1 VRSSRSCSLLNL
13 LVVLIELLLNR
24 SGRAEELFNLLVQ
37 SGQFVL
43 LLVVV
48 RDQALLLSKQSL
60 TLLFQSLAF
69 GVFVVDASYHEVVF
83 VCASKLRIGSEDL
96 VDGNQR

>member
-1 VRSSRSCSLLNL
+1 MRSSRSCSLLHL
-13 LVVLIELLLNR
+13 LVVLVEFLLGR

-48 RDQALLLSKQSL
+48 RDQALFLSKQSL
-60 TLLFQSLAF
+60 TLLFQGLAF
-69 GVFVVDASYHEVVF
+69 GMFVVDASHHKVVF
-83 VCASKLRIGSEDL
+83 VCASKLRVGSEDL
-96 VDGNQR
+96 VDGN